1 MTAGGPET
9 TGEAAGDVAGE
20 VLPLDRGKLALARI
34 WAVARQPYLAAAL
47 FACPV
52 VAAPGLGQ
60 AATDMSW
67 RLYVDPDE
75 VERRSIPQL
84 GSLLVHH
91 TGHLLRDHAARAG
104 RLGVGDDTAGA
115 WALAADAEINDD
127 LIPAGLLPPDPVL
140 PQALGWPTGRL
151 AEEYYRS
158 DDHHSLS
165 SPDCG
170 SGSDGLSR
178 PWELYADREGGL
190 PHGLEPGEGHLLRC
204 QVAADVVGY
213 ARQGR
218 GRMPGGWRRWA
229 EALLEPRLDWRTV
242 LAGELRRATVLTA
255 GRVDYTYR
263 RPSRRAGVSPDV
275 VLPALARPVPE
286 VAVVCDTSGS
296 MVEDQLA
303 QALAEVTGLLR
314 SLGTARG
321 RVRVLAV
328 DTSVKAARRVT
339 AASQVEL
346 VGGGG
351 TDMGTGVMAA
361 SRLRPRP
368 SVVVVLTDGLTSWP
382 RQAPRGVPVVVGLLS
397 AEGWAGSRRPWD
409 IPAWARVV
417 PIGSDAPAA

>member
-1 MTAGGPET
+1 MKNGDPERTKEAGGDP
-9 TGEAAGDVAGE
+9 GEQIA
-20 VLPLDRGKLALARI
+20 PLDHHKLALARL

-67 RLYVDPDE
+67 RLYVDPEE

-84 GSLLVHH
+84 GSLMVHH
-91 TGHLLRDHAARAG
+91 AGHLLRDHAARAG
-104 RLGVGDDTAGA
+104 RLGVGADTAGA
-115 WALAADAEINDD
+115 WALATDAEINDD

-158 DDHHSLS
+158 GDHGGPAG
-165 SPDCG
+165 PDCG

-178 PWELYADREGGL
+178 PWELYADREGAL

-204 QVAADVVGY
+204 QVASEVIGY

-218 GRMPGGWRRWA
+218 GRMPGGWHRWA
-229 EALLEPRLDWRTV
+229 QALLEPRLDWRAI

-263 RPSRRAGVSPDV
+263 RPSRRASLSPDV
-275 VLPALARPVPE
+275 VLPALAHPVPE

-328 DTSVKAARRVT
+328 DTSVKAVRRVT
-339 AASQVEL
+339 SARQVEL
-346 VGGGG
+346 MGGGG
-351 TDMGTGVMAA
+351 TDMGAGVQAA
-361 SRLRPRP
+361 LRLRPRP
-368 SVVVVLTDGLTSWP
+368 SVVIVLTDGLTPWP
-382 RQAPRGVPVVVGLLS
+382 AQAPRGVPVVVGLLS
-397 AEGWAGSRRPWD
+397 SEGWAGSRRPWD
-409 IPAWARVV
+409 VPAWARVV
-417 PIGSDAPAA
+417 PIGADAPAA